1 MTQFRPLLA
10 SDEGSAVVGFALAAP
25 AIALIATYLIGL
37 MSFVWSRELAV
48 DLIRVELRKVAI
60 QELQPSMALSDIRQQ
75 MVNRGWNA
83 SGLSIMRQ
91 RVGSSFVYEF
101 HGNVELLTN
110 LPFPSVDIIEAVF
123 DEAT

>member
-10 SDEGSAVVGFALAAP
+10 SDEGSAVVGFAFAAP
-25 AIALIATYLIGL
+25 AIALIATYVIGF
-37 MSFVWSRELAV
+37 MSYVWSRELAV

-60 QELQPSMALSDIRQQ
+60 QELQPSIALSDIRQQ

-83 SGLSIMRQ
+83 SGLSIIRQ
-91 RVGSSFVYEF
+91 RVGSSFVYVF
-101 HGNVELLTN
+101 DGNVELVSN
-110 LPFPSVDIIEAVF
+110 LPFPSVSISEAIL